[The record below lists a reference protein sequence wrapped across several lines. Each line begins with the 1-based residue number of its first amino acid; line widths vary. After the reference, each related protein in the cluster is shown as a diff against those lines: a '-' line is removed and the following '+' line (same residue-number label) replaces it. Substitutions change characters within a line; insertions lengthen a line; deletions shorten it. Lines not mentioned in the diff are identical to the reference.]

1 MIDVDQLKI
10 AALVAAFFINWR
22 CLIAA
27 LLWVIDGDV
36 RYYVDSGVTF
46 CLCAVLLYCLPSLLN
61 INFSYKIH
69 QGFLLLAAVNWLAL
83 IDYTFFDYETTFYL
97 LYPWIIHGI
106 DIWIIWHFL
115 SSGGNQDVGLFARRL
130 RGMAQNFIFYWSY
143 RILLLLVTRNQ
154 KKTERAR

>member
-1 MIDVDQLKI
+1 MDIDQLKI
-10 AALVAAFFINWR
+10 AALVAAFFISWR

-27 LLWVIDGDV
+27 LLWVIDGEI
-36 RYYVDSGVTF
+36 RGYVDSGIVF
-46 CLCAVLLYCLPSLLN
+46 SLFAVLLYCLPTLLN
-61 INFSYKIH
+61 IKFSYKVH

-115 SSGGNQDVGLFARRL
+115 SSGGNQDVGLFAR
-130 RGMAQNFIFYWSY
+130 MAYRRAKNFIFAWSY
-143 RILLLLVTRNQ
+143 RILLLPVTRNQ
-154 KKTERAR
+154 RKADKAE